1 MLRLLLAQMASGNQ
15 VALVCPESPEA
26 EADGIGPRAR
36 EAGIQPRMELSR
48 GRGAR
53 PLRDVADA
61 RRLREILQ
69 AERPE
74 ILHVWHTRDHVL
86 ARRAIGARR
95 GAGPRIVRSWSGSE
109 PPSRWPWTWLL
120 FSRWTDGTLCTSS
133 ESARLHGEF
142 SGRPARAFL
151 GAVEPDRFRP
161 GSPSSELRRSLG
173 VAGEGPVI
181 GVIARVQPQR
191 RFDLVL
197 EALRRLADEHATV
210 RLLVLG
216 RGTHLERVA
225 RKPAER
231 LGLLDRVIF
240 AGYRAGDYV
249 DAIRCMDLLT
259 FLVPGSDGSCRALLE
274 AQACGVPAVVS
285 RRGALPEIVIDGET
299 GLVVDEEVGA
309 LVDAWRSV
317 LSRPGR
323 RARMAAAAHARAR
336 SAFAPERLA
345 SEVNAFYRELL

>member
-1 MLRLLLAQMASGNQ
+1 MLRLLLAQKASGNE

-26 EADGIGPRAR
+26 EADGIGRRAR
-36 EAGIQPRMELSR
+36 EAGIKPRMELSR

-53 PLRDVADA
+53 PLRDAADT
-61 RRLREILQ
+61 RRLREIVK
-69 AERPE
+69 AECPQ

-86 ARRAIGARR
+86 ARRAIGGRR
-95 GAGPRIVRSWSGSE
+95 SAGPRIVRSWSGSE
-109 PPSRWPWTWLL
+109 PPPRRPWTWLL
-120 FSRWTDGTLCTSS
+120 FSRWTDGTLCMSS
-133 ESARLHGEF
+133 ESARLHGAF
-142 SGRPARAFL
+142 CGRPARAFL
-151 GAVEPDRFRP
+151 GAVELDRFRP

-181 GVIARVQPQR
+181 GVIARVQPHR

-197 EALRRLADEHATV
+197 EALRRLADEDATV

-225 RKPAER
+225 REPAER
-231 LGLLDRVIF
+231 LGLSDRVIF
-240 AGYRAGDYV
+240 AGYRVGDYV

-285 RRGALPEIVIDGET
+285 RRGALPEIVVDGQT
-299 GLVVDEEVGA
+299 GFVVEEEVGA

-336 SAFAPERLA
+336 GAFAPERLA
-345 SEVNAFYRELL
+345 SEVDAFYRELF